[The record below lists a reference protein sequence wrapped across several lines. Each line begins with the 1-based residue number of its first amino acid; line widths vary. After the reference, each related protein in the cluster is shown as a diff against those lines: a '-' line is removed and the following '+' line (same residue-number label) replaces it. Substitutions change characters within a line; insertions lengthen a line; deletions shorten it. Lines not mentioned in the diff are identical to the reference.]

1 MCPGSLYPV
10 SDPVSADPAPEVP
23 ARQLN
28 RRVMGVALG
37 LLGVLAITLGFLD
50 YRAREREDVRTEM
63 VAAATRGAVNLTTID
78 YERVDDDVQ
87 RILDS
92 STGVFRD
99 DFEKRADS
107 FKDAARKAQS
117 KSVGTVAEA
126 AVESVDGDQGRI
138 LVALTVMTSN
148 RGVPEQGPRGWRT
161 RIGVVK
167 TDDGIKISQVE
178 FVP

>member
-1 MCPGSLYPV
+1 V
-10 SDPVSADPAPEVP
+10 SEDPAPEVP
-23 ARQLN
+23 AKPQKPPVLA
-28 RRVMGVALG
+28 VALA
-37 LLGVLAITLGFLD
+37 LLGVLAITLGFRD
-50 YRAREREDVRTEM
+50 YQAREREDVRAEM

-78 YERVDDDVQ
+78 YERVDEDVQ

-92 STGVFRD
+92 STGAFRD

-117 KSVGTVAEA
+117 KSVGTLVEA
-126 AVESVDGDQGRI
+126 AVESVEGDEGRV
-138 LVALTVMTSN
+138 LVALNVMTSN
-148 RGVPEQGPRGWRT
+148 RGVPEQSPRGWRT

-167 TDDGIKISQVE
+167 TDDGMKVSQVE

>member
-1 MCPGSLYPV
+1 M
-10 SDPVSADPAPEVP
+10 SADPAPEVP

-50 YRAREREDVRTEM
+50 YRAREREDVWTEM

>member
-1 MCPGSLYPV
+1 
-10 SDPVSADPAPEVP
+10 
-23 ARQLN
+23 
-28 RRVMGVALG
+28 MGVALG
-37 LLGVLAITLGFLD
+37 LLGVAAITLGFLD
-50 YRAREREDVRTEM
+50 YQAREREDVRSEM

-107 FKDAARKAQS
+107 FKDAARTAQS

-138 LVALTVMTSN
+138 LVALNVMTSN
-148 RGVPEQGPRGWRT
+148 RGVPEQAARGWRT

-167 TDDGIKISQVE
+167 TDDGMKISQVE